1 LYHFLRGRLIE
12 FVPGRIIL
20 DVGGIGFEID
30 IPLSAVPNQR
40 KGAEILLW
48 THLLVRD
55 DALQIFGFPGRN
67 ERDLFRILLKVTG
80 IGPRSALQ
88 ILSGIK
94 PAELVQT
101 LAAEDW
107 KRLTL
112 IPGIGPKTARRLLIE
127 LKEKLTDR
135 ELQLIPSSAGPTDPV
150 LSQAFSAL
158 VNLGFAPEA
167 VRVALKD
174 FSTSAADAQPVT
186 EHLEVIIRKALAK
199 LAP

>member
-1 LYHFLRGRLIE
+1 MYHFLRGRLVE

-20 DVGGIGFEID
+20 DVGGIGYEVEV
-30 IPLSAVPNQR
+30 PLSSVPVQR
-40 KGAEILLW
+40 KGSELLLW
-48 THLLVRD
+48 THLLLRD
-55 DALQIFGFPGRN
+55 DSLQIFGFQERS
-67 ERDLFRILLKVTG
+67 ERDLFRILLKVSG

-94 PAELVQT
+94 PQDLVQT

-158 VNLGFAPEA
+158 VHLGFAPEA

-174 FSTSAADAQPVT
+174 FTKSEGRGEPISDNI
-186 EHLEVIIRKALAK
+186 EEIIKKALIK